1 MDYRIIDIT
10 NALLIAIAFVAGVCG
25 VMAVA
30 DVITANPVPFLGLS
44 VFAVYAKAIIKTIN
58 E

>member
-10 NALLIAIAFVAGVCG
+10 NAILIAIAFVAGVSALAAIAG
-25 VMAVA
+25 
-30 DVITANPVPFLGLS
+30 VITANAVSLLGLS
-44 VFAVYAKAIIKTIN
+44 VFAVYAKSIIKTIN

>member
-10 NALLIAIAFVAGVCG
+10 NAFLIAISFAAGVT
-25 VMAVA
+25 ALAAIA
-30 DVITANPVPFLGLS
+30 DVITANPVALFGLS
-44 VFAVYAKAIIKTIN
+44 AFAIYAKAIIKTIN